1 MKKIVPFKKE
11 IIFKSNL
18 SEITSISLEHSLH
31 YEANNLITGEFIISG
46 DYRMNDESINTE
58 EFNFNIP
65 FDINMDEKY
74 VLDKV
79 VIDINDFYYEII
91 NSKVLLV
98 NIEVAIDKL
107 EEKPLI
113 IEEEKLEEITSD
125 IPKLEL
131 EEDKELVREDLEET
145 ASELVENLKVQEL
158 ETMTSNKIDDIKE
171 MKEKKEMEKERCV
184 EEEEKEQVEVKS
196 LFDNITGEEEYASYK
211 ICIVRE
217 GDSLES
223 IMMKYDISKEQ
234 MELYNDL
241 RKIKIG
247 DKLIIPSVKS

>member
-31 YEANNLITGEFIISG
+31 YESDNLISGEFIISG
-46 DYRMNDESINTE
+46 DYRMNDDSVNTDD
-58 EFNFNIP
+58 FSFNIP

-74 VLDKV
+74 ILDKAI
-79 VIDINDFYYEII
+79 IDINDFYYEII
-91 NSKVLLV
+91 NSKVLSV
-98 NIEVAIDKL
+98 NIEVSIDKL

-113 IEEEKLEEITSD
+113 EEPLIDEPVLEHHLPFNDDIDKEVELENDLIKEDNVLVEERTILEEKEV
-125 IPKLEL
+125 KV
-131 EEDKELVREDLEET
+131 DKKE
-145 ASELVENLKVQEL
+145 
-158 ETMTSNKIDDIKE
+158 E
-171 MKEKKEMEKERCV
+171 MKEKVEDEKCDFKRCV
-184 EEEEKEQVEVKS
+184 EDEKEVKS
-196 LFDNITGEEEYASYK
+196 LFDNITSEEEYSTYR

-217 GDSLES
+217 SDSLES
-223 IMMKYDISKEQ
+223 IMMKYSVTKEQ

-241 RKIKIG
+241 KEIKIG